1 MPKGFTKEEMDI
13 IKEKL
18 LFKGRV
24 MFAKYGFRK
33 FGIRDLTAEI
43 GIASGMFYKFFDS
56 KEELLFIILENEK
69 NKIREK
75 IYNEMMVYKN
85 DPKKALKSFYYI
97 IIKELQENPI
107 MKTILLKEEYPF
119 IAKQMTEEQML
130 EERNKSLLPIMEL
143 ANYWKKKGYIKD
155 IDIEVVI
162 NSLRSLV
169 YLWFHKAE
177 IGEDNYTDVIEFM
190 INRICRYL
198 D

>member
-1 MPKGFTKEEMDI
+1 
-13 IKEKL
+13 
-18 LFKGRV
+18 